1 MQPLQLIMFESAMQA
16 QRRLVDSALPGA
28 PRVPHVPSRRHEAG
42 TGAGREARTHLAT
55 LLRRTADRVDP
66 CPAPSAS

>member
-1 MQPLQLIMFESAMQA
+1 MEPLHLIMFDSAMQA

-28 PRVPHVPSRRHEAG
+28 PRVPDLPSRRHETV
-42 TGAGREARTHLAT
+42 TGAGREARTHLAA